1 LQRRLRAWTI
11 VTWSSPSDKRLRA
24 YLSGLS
30 REELVARLLALAE
43 RDEVALTALR
53 AEEAAA
59 SGKFD
64 LAAFRKELTARI
76 RISGFVDWLGAAGY
90 AQRVHGLLDVLEALL
105 AAGRADDVVVLA
117 EHVMAR
123 LDTALG
129 RIDDSNGHLGGVLD
143 RVSDLHL
150 SACDAARP
158 EPKRL
163 AVRLVEF
170 ALKSNWEWFLDAPQ
184 RYADVLGE
192 EGLAAY
198 RARLEREWEA
208 LPALPPTESRVF
220 GFHDARRFT
229 VTRLR
234 ESLARAGGNVDE
246 LVSVLAKDLSTPYRF
261 CEIAEEL
268 EQAGRERE
276 ALVWLERG
284 LHSFPPAADERLRSR
299 LIRAY
304 VRDGQAEDAVALA
317 ERAFTSEPRA
327 STYLDLRETASGL
340 PDWAERRSAA
350 LQRLRDPA
358 AEAPPA
364 SRYFH
369 RDRSE
374 VVRAQLEEGDLEAAW
389 ADAVEGGCEIRLWRQ
404 LADARRERH
413 PDESIGVYRRLLD
426 KVLEQTDVRAYH
438 EAVALLRE
446 IRKTLTDHARE
457 EEFADDVERIR
468 EAHRRRPKL
477 LSQRIASS

>member
-1 LQRRLRAWTI
+1 MA
-11 VTWSSPSDKRLRA
+11 SPSDERLRA

-30 REELVARLLALAE
+30 REQLVARLLALAE

-59 SGKFD
+59 SGDFD
-64 LAAFRKELTARI
+64 LTAFRKELTARI
-76 RISGFVDWLGAAGY
+76 RISGYVDWRGAAGY
-90 AQRVHGLLDVLEALL
+90 AQRVHGLLDVLEALI
-105 AAGRADDVVVLA
+105 AAGRAADVVVLA

-129 RIDDSNGHLGGVLD
+129 RIDDSNGHMAGVFD

-150 SACDAARP
+150 AGCDAARP

-163 AVRLVEF
+163 AVRLVEV
-170 ALKSNWEWFLDAPQ
+170 ALKSDWEWFLDAPR

-208 LPALPPTESRVF
+208 LPALPPAEKRF
-220 GFHDARRFT
+220 LAFHDGRRFT

-234 ESLARAGGNVDE
+234 ESLARAGGSVDE
-246 LVSVLAKDLSTPYRF
+246 LVSVLAKDLSSPYRF

-284 LHSFPPAADERLRSR
+284 LRAFPPAADERLRSR
-299 LIRAY
+299 LIRAH
-304 VRDGQAEDAVALA
+304 VRDGQVEDAVALA
-317 ERAFTSEPRA
+317 ERAFTAEPRA
-327 STYLDLRETASGL
+327 STYRELRETAAVL
-340 PDWAERRSAA
+340 PDWAERRTAA
-350 LQRLRDPA
+350 LQLLRDPA
-358 AEAPPA
+358 ADARPLG
-364 SRYFH
+364 RYFQ

-374 VVRAQLEEGDLEAAW
+374 VVRAQIEEGELEAAW
-389 ADAVEGGCEIRLWRQ
+389 VDAVEGGCEARLWRQ
-404 LADARRERH
+404 LADARREHH

-426 KVLEQTDVRAYH
+426 QVLEQADLRAYH

-446 IRKTLTDHARE
+446 IRRTLTADARA
-457 EEFADDVERIR
+457 EEFAADVERIR

-477 LSQRIASS
+477 LSLLAAEGW

>member
-1 LQRRLRAWTI
+1 M
-11 VTWSSPSDKRLRA
+11 SSPSDEPLHA
-24 YLSGLS
+24 YLSGLT
-30 REELVARLLALAE
+30 REQLVARLLALAE

-53 AEEAAA
+53 AEQAAA
-59 SGKFD
+59 SGEFD

-76 RISGFVDWLGAAGY
+76 RISGYVDWRGAAAY
-90 AQRVHGLLDVLEALL
+90 AQHVHGLLDVLEALI
-105 AAGRADDVVVLA
+105 ATGRAADVVVLA

-129 RIDDSNGHLGGVLD
+129 RIDDSNGHMGGVLD

-150 SACDAARP
+150 AACDAARP

-163 AVRLVEF
+163 AVRLVEL
-170 ALKSNWEWFLDAPQ
+170 ALKSDWEWFLDAPQ

-198 RARLEREWEA
+198 RARLEPEWEP
-208 LPALPPTESRVF
+208 LPALPPAETRVF
-220 GFHDARRFT
+220 GFHDGRRFT

-234 ESLARAGGNVDE
+234 ESLARADGDVDE
-246 LVSVLAKDLSTPYRF
+246 LVSVLERDLSSSYRF

-276 ALVWLERG
+276 ALAWLERG
-284 LHSFPPAADERLRSR
+284 LRAFPPAADERLRSR

-304 VRDGQAEDAVALA
+304 VRDGQVDDAVALA
-317 ERAFTSEPRA
+317 ERAFAAEPRS
-327 STYLDLRETASGL
+327 STYRELRETASAL
-340 PDWAERRSAA
+340 PDWAERRAAA
-350 LQRLRDPA
+350 LLLLRDPA
-358 AEAPPA
+358 AGGRPLG
-364 SRYFH
+364 RYVAQ
-369 RDRSE
+369 DRSE
-374 VVRAQLEEGDLEAAW
+374 VVRVQLEEGELEAAW
-389 ADAVEGGCEIRLWRQ
+389 ADAVEGGCEVRVWRQ

-413 PDESIGVYRRLLD
+413 PDESISVYRRLLD
-426 KVLEQTDVRAYH
+426 QNLEQADVRAYH

-446 IRKTLTDHARE
+446 IQKTLTDHARE

-477 LSQRIASS
+477 LSLLAAEGW

>member
-1 LQRRLRAWTI
+1 VDHRD
-11 VTWSSPSDKRLRA
+11 VPSSPDERLRA

-30 REELVARLLALAE
+30 KEQLVARLVALAE
-43 RDEVALTALR
+43 RDEVVSTTLR
-53 AEEAAA
+53 AEQAAA
-59 SGKFD
+59 SGEFD

-76 RISGFVDWLGAAGY
+76 RISDFVDWRSAAGY
-90 AQRVHGLLDVLEALL
+90 AQRVHGLLDVLEALI
-105 AAGRADDVVVLA
+105 AAGRAADVVVLA

-129 RIDDSNGHLGGVLD
+129 RIDDSSGHMGDVLG

-150 SACDAARP
+150 AACDAARP
-158 EPKRL
+158 EPRRL
-163 AVRLVEF
+163 AVRLVEL
-170 ALKSNWEWFLDAPQ
+170 ALKSDWEWFLDAPQ

-192 EGLAAY
+192 EGVAAY

-208 LPALPPTESRVF
+208 LPALPPAENRMF
-220 GFHDARRFT
+220 GFHDGRRFT

-246 LVSVLAKDLSTPYRF
+246 LVSVLAKDLSSPYRF

-268 EQAGRERE
+268 ERAGRERE
-276 ALVWLERG
+276 ALGWLERG
-284 LHSFPPAADERLRSR
+284 LSAFPPAADERLRSR

-304 VRDGQAEDAVALA
+304 VRDGQTEDAVALA
-317 ERAFTSEPRA
+317 ERAFAAEPRA
-327 STYLDLRETASGL
+327 STYRELRETASAL
-340 PDWAERRSAA
+340 PGWVQRRTAA
-350 LQRLRDPA
+350 LQLLRNPA
-358 AEAPPA
+358 ADGRPLAG
-364 SRYFH
+364 YFR

-374 VVRAQLEEGDLEAAW
+374 VVRAEIEEGELEAAW
-389 ADAVEGGCEIRLWRQ
+389 ADAVEGGCEVRLWRQ
-404 LADARRERH
+404 LADARRDRH
-413 PDESIGVYRRLLD
+413 PEESIGVYRRLLD
-426 KVLEQTDVRAYH
+426 QVLEQADVRAYR

-457 EEFADDVERIR
+457 AEFADEVERIR

-477 LSQRIASS
+477 QSLLAAEGW

>member
-1 LQRRLRAWTI
+1 
-11 VTWSSPSDKRLRA
+11 
-24 YLSGLS
+24 LS
-30 REELVARLLALAE
+30 REQLVARLLALAE

-53 AEEAAA
+53 AEQAAA
-59 SGKFD
+59 SGEFD
-64 LAAFRKELTARI
+64 LAACRKELTARI
-76 RISGFVDWLGAAGY
+76 RISGYVDWRGAAGY

-105 AAGRADDVVVLA
+105 AVGRPADVVVLA

-129 RIDDSNGHLGGVLD
+129 RIDDSNGHMGGVLD

-150 SACDAARP
+150 AACDAARP

-170 ALKSNWEWFLDAPQ
+170 ALKSDWEWFLDAPQ
-184 RYADVLGE
+184 RYADMLGE

-198 RARLEREWEA
+198 RARLEPEWEA
-208 LPALPPTESRVF
+208 LPALPPAETRVF
-220 GFHDARRFT
+220 GFHDRRRFS

-234 ESLARAGGNVDE
+234 ESLARAEGNVDE
-246 LVSVLAKDLSTPYRF
+246 LVSVLAKDLSSPYRF

-284 LHSFPPAADERLRSR
+284 LRAFPPAADERLRSR

-304 VRDGQAEDAVALA
+304 TRDGQVEDAVALA
-317 ERAFTSEPRA
+317 EGAFAAEPRA
-327 STYLDLRETASGL
+327 STYRELRDTASAL
-340 PDWAERRSAA
+340 PDWPERRAAA

-358 AEAPPA
+358 AGGRPLG
-364 SRYFH
+364 RYFAQ
-369 RDRSE
+369 DRSE
-374 VVRAQLEEGDLEAAW
+374 VVRAQLEEGELEAAW
-389 ADAVEGGCEIRLWRQ
+389 ADAVAGGCELRLWRQ

-426 KVLEQTDVRAYH
+426 QILEQADVRAYH

-446 IRKTLTDHARE
+446 IQKTLRDHARE
-457 EEFADDVERIR
+457 DEFADDVGRIR

-477 LSQRIASS
+477 LSLLAAEGW

>member
-1 LQRRLRAWTI
+1 M
-11 VTWSSPSDKRLRA
+11 SSPSDDPLRD

-30 REELVARLLALAE
+30 KGQLVDRLLALAE

-53 AEEAAA
+53 AEQAAA
-59 SGKFD
+59 SGEFD

-76 RISGFVDWLGAAGY
+76 RISGFIDWRGAAGY
-90 AQRVHGLLDVLEALL
+90 AQRVHGLLDVLEALI
-105 AAGRADDVVVLA
+105 AAGRAADVVVLA

-129 RIDDSNGHLGGVLD
+129 RIDDSNGHMGDVLD

-150 SACDAARP
+150 AACDAARP
-158 EPKRL
+158 EPARL
-163 AVRLVEF
+163 AARLVEF
-170 ALKSNWEWFLDAPQ
+170 PLKSDWEWFLDAPQ
-184 RYADVLGE
+184 RYADVLGD

-198 RARLEREWEA
+198 RSRLEREWEA
-208 LPALPPTESRVF
+208 LPALSPAEPRMLQ
-220 GFHDARRFT
+220 FHDGRRFT

-246 LVSVLAKDLSTPYRF
+246 LVAVLAKDLSSPYRF
-261 CEIAEEL
+261 CGIADEL
-268 EQAGRERE
+268 ERAGRERE

-284 LHSFPPAADERLRSR
+284 LRSFPPAADERLRSQ

-304 VRDGQAEDAVALA
+304 VRDGQLEDAVALA
-317 ERAFTSEPRA
+317 EMAFAAEPRA
-327 STYLDLRETASGL
+327 STYHELREAASAL
-340 PDWAERRSAA
+340 PDWSERRMAA
-350 LQRLRDPA
+350 LQLLRDPA
-358 AEAPPA
+358 ADAPPLG
-364 SRYFH
+364 RYFH

-374 VVRAQLEEGDLEAAW
+374 VVRAQLEEGEIEAAW
-389 ADAVEGGCEIRLWRQ
+389 ADAVDGGCEVRLWLQ
-404 LADARRERH
+404 LADARREQH

-426 KVLEQTDVRAYH
+426 RVLEQADVRAYR

-446 IRKTLTDHARE
+446 IEKTLTDHARA
-457 EEFADDVERIR
+457 EEFVDDVERIR

-477 LSQRIASS
+477 LSLLAVEGW